1 MMKLDKLT
9 HILSILRAAHWAH
22 WTSHWQVQGEPFY
35 GDHLMLSRMYE
46 AIEEE
51 IDTLAEKIVGEFGA
65 QAVDPVE
72 QMHLAMQVLTEH
84 ENADPVVR
92 SLSIE
97 DYIQAEL
104 DVTYRQLKQG
114 NMLSLGLD
122 DFIMSIAN
130 AHETHLYLLRQKL
143 RAASRRVSD
152 GPV

>member
-1 MMKLDKLT
+1 MKLEKLQ
-9 HILSILRAAHWAH
+9 HILGLLRAAHWAH

-72 QMHLAMQVLTEH
+72 QMHLAMQVLAEH